1 MEPRTRKEVNRMF
14 KHKTSLAIF
23 TVMFAAVLS
32 VDSCCPGTDPKTPE
46 QVNDPVYRYSIQD
59 GYYGSSSLLYT
70 NKITK
75 HISGAIEFVAH
86 DGKTYN
92 IPYPYYAIE
101 TNTSEHN
108 QGSADRSVSKETC
121 SDSFEWGPRIW
132 EIDFSKD
139 SCCSVI

>member
-23 TVMFAAVLS
+23 VAMFATVLS
-32 VDSCCPGTDPKTPE
+32 VDSCCPETKASE
-46 QVNDPVYRYSIQD
+46 QASHPIYKYSIQE
-59 GYYGSSSLLYT
+59 GYYGSNSLLYT
-70 NKITK
+70 NKITE
-75 HISGAIEFVAH
+75 HVSGAIEFVAH

-92 IPYPYYAIE
+92 IPYPYYAIK

-108 QGSADRSVSKETC
+108 QGSADRSVSKETR
-121 SDSFEWGPRIW
+121 SDSSEWGSRIW
-132 EIDFSKD
+132 EIDFGKE